1 MGNWRWLVRIG
12 RLDVLAMA
20 RQVPSLCLKSSAND
34 AGKAK
39 VAGCFDGGLKT
50 HLLYFR
56 GIWQKKGRQKPTTAR
71 KRLLLSLV
79 PLFPCSLPFPSRS
92 E

>member
-1 MGNWRWLVRIG
+1 
-12 RLDVLAMA
+12 LDVLAMA

-56 GIWQKKGRQKPTTAR
+56 GIWQKRSAKADDGAKAPSPFPC
-71 KRLLLSLV
+71 SLV
-79 PLFPCSLPFPSRS
+79 PLFPVPFPSRS
-92 E
+92 D

>member
-1 MGNWRWLVRIG
+1 
-12 RLDVLAMA
+12 LDVFEMA

-34 AGKAK
+34 AAKAK

-50 HLLYFR
+50 HLFYFW
-56 GIWQKKGRQKPTTAR
+56 GIWQKRSAKPTTAR

-79 PLFPCSLPFPSRS
+79 PLFPCSLVPFPSLPAVNDH
-92 E
+92 